1 MEKITLKLGE
11 ILQLDS
17 EINGFVNPENGEVVF
32 EGFLNQ
38 NLDIVLKYEL
48 TDTGDF
54 LTKERKKIE
63 ALRDELIKKH
73 GEELPDGGIMVKRFN
88 EVKDDEGNV
97 VSIVNN
103 PKYLEFDAEYS
114 TLLNSE
120 KEIEYPEIT
129 KQDLKDAGKTKDKYQ
144 VLFKL
149 IKKEVKKEG
158 AN

>member
-73 GEELPDGGIMVKRFN
+73 GEELPDGGIMVKRFK
-88 EVKDDEGNV
+88 EVKDDEGNLLNMV
-97 VSIVNN
+97 TN
-103 PKYLEFDAEYS
+103 PKYLEFDEEYS
-114 TLLNSE
+114 TLLNNE

-129 KQDLKDAGKTKDKYQ
+129 KQDLRDAGKTKDKYKI
-144 VLFKL
+144 LFKL
-149 IKKEVKKEG
+149 IKK
-158 AN
+158 